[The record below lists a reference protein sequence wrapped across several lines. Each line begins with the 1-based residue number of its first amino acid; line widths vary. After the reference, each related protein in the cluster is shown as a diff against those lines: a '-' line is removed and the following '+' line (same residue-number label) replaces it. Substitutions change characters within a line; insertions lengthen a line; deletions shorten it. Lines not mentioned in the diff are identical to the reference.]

1 MAHRFFLFICALS
14 VLTLGFSSSALADNS
29 HARIVRLS
37 LVQGDVRFAPS
48 FRDDPLTD
56 ANAGWQA
63 APLNLPIR
71 QGYVVA
77 TDNGRAEIEF
87 ENGAMMFLGANTV
100 VEFYDLSLRDGDR
113 ITRLVLRQGT
123 STVYVNP
130 SNGDY
135 FSVTGGD
142 FTVEAAGRTT
152 FRLDNFDDGSTV
164 NIERGHVNVLRDKKS
179 TPLDKGQSLSVQA
192 GDSTQEVIGRAA
204 DTDDFDRW
212 VSGRID
218 SVVTATNYS
227 AQYVNSPNYSAGF
240 GDLYTYGSW
249 FSMGGYGYC
258 WRPFGMSFGWSPF
271 SYGGWY
277 QDPFFGNTFIGSAPW
292 GWLPYHY
299 GGWISSP
306 VYGWVWAPTGFGFGG
321 PVYYRPVTAVW
332 VRNGGTLGIVPLHPG
347 DKPGKTAQN
356 LSQGIFPV
364 QNSQIAHSTLAAGT
378 EKWSVLKKGLTEA
391 ISSNL
396 AASAPPSRVSRT
408 IVAGASGSRV
418 VTLGRDASISYDPR
432 EHRYVNSGNSSP
444 SSTATTNSNEVRTE
458 AKHTSGTQAAS
469 GLNNGAVVQGAT
481 STRMPAR
488 PAVPGPGSPAVPQ
501 APATSSARAGAPP
514 RAPAVPAPAR
524 SGGFSSGAGGSFH
537 SGGGSWGGGSRSGG
551 GSAGSSAGS
560 SGHPSSSGGGG
571 GGHPH

>member
-1 MAHRFFLFICALS
+1 MAHRIFLLICALAVFS
-14 VLTLGFSSSALADNS
+14 LGLSPNSLADNS

-56 ANAGWQA
+56 ANAGWQS

-77 TDNGRAEIEF
+77 TDNGRAEVEF

-130 SNGDY
+130 ANGDY

-164 NIERGHVNVLRDKKS
+164 TIERGHANVLRDKKS
-179 TPLDKGQSLSVQA
+179 TPLDKGQSLSVHA
-192 GDSTQEVIGRAA
+192 GDSTQEVIGRAS

-227 AQYVNSPNYSAGF
+227 SQYVNSPNYSAGF

-249 FSMGGYGYC
+249 YPMGGYGYC

-271 SYGGWY
+271 GYGGWY

-299 GGWISSP
+299 GGWIFSP

-332 VRNGGTLGIVPLHPG
+332 VHNGSTLGIVPLHPG

-356 LSQGIFPV
+356 LNQGIFPV
-364 QNSQIAHSTLAAGT
+364 QNSQGAHSTLMPGK
-378 EKWSVLKKGLTEA
+378 ENWSVLKKGPTEA

-396 AASAPPSRVSRT
+396 AATAPPSRVSRT
-408 IVAGASGSRV
+408 IVAGTAGSRV
-418 VTLGRDASISYDPR
+418 ITLGRDSSISYDPH
-432 EHRYVNSGNSSP
+432 EHRYVSNGHSP
-444 SSTATTNSNEVRTE
+444 AATTNEGRTDSSRTE
-458 AKHTSGTQAAS
+458 VTTHANGTQPANNLA
-469 GLNNGAVVQGAT
+469 NGAVVQGAT
-481 STRMPAR
+481 SSRMPAKPGIPGT
-488 PAVPGPGSPAVPQ
+488 PAAPH
-501 APATSSARAGAPP
+501 APASASARVGTPP
-514 RAPAVPAPAR
+514 RAPAVPAPAHTGGSSR
-524 SGGFSSGAGGSFH
+524 AGGGFP

-551 GSAGSSAGS
+551 SSSGASAGSAG
-560 SGHPSSSGGGG
+560 HPASSSGGGA
-571 GGHPH
+571 HPH

>member
-1 MAHRFFLFICALS
+1 MAHRLFLFICALFLFS
-14 VLTLGFSSSALADNS
+14 LGLSSNVLADNS

-130 SNGDY
+130 ANGDY

-142 FTVEAAGRTT
+142 FTVETAGRTT

-164 NIERGHVNVLRDKKS
+164 NIERGRANVLRDKKN
-179 TPLDKGQSLSVQA
+179 TPLDKGQSLSMRA
-192 GDSTQEVIGRAA
+192 GDSTEEVIGRAA

-227 AQYVNSPNYSAGF
+227 SQYVNSPNYSAGF
-240 GDLYTYGSW
+240 ADLYTYGSW
-249 FSMGGYGYC
+249 FPMGGYGYC

-277 QDPFFGNTFIGSAPW
+277 QDPFWGSTFIGSAAW

-299 GGWISSP
+299 GGWIFSP
-306 VYGWVWAPTGFGFGG
+306 IYGWVWAPTGFGFGG

-332 VRNGGTLGIVPLHPG
+332 VRNGSTLGIVPMHPG
-347 DKPGKTAQN
+347 DKPGKTSKN

-378 EKWSVLKKGLTEA
+378 EKWSVLKSGPTGV
-391 ISSNL
+391 ISSSL
-396 AASAPPSRVSRT
+396 ASSAPPTRVSRT
-408 IVAGASGSRV
+408 IVAGVSGSRV
-418 VTLGRDASISYDPR
+418 VTLGRDSSISYDPR
-432 EHRYVNSGNSSP
+432 EHRYVNSGNP
-444 SSTATTNSNEVRTE
+444 SSSSMTKTNEVRTE
-458 AKHTSGTQAAS
+458 ATRTTGSQPANNVGNAAI
-469 GLNNGAVVQGAT
+469 VQGQT
-481 STRMPAR
+481 SARIPAR
-488 PAVPGPGSPAVPQ
+488 PGTPGAPRVPQ
-501 APATSSARAGAPP
+501 APGAGSARAGAPP

-524 SGGFSSGAGGSFH
+524 GGGFSSGSRGGFST
-537 SGGGSWGGGSRSGG
+537 GGPSWGGGSRGGG
-551 GSAGSSAGS
+551 GSAGSSAGR
-560 SGHPSSSGGGG
+560 PSSGGGG
-571 GGHPH
+571 AHPH

>member
-1 MAHRFFLFICALS
+1 MAHRLFLLFCALA
-14 VLTLGFSSSALADNS
+14 VFTLGFCTGAFADNS

-100 VEFYDLSLRDGDR
+100 VEFYDLSLSDGNR

-130 SNGDY
+130 VNGDY

-142 FTVEAAGRTT
+142 FTVEATGRTT

-164 NIERGHVNVLRDKKS
+164 SIERGHANVLREKKS
-179 TPLDKGQSLSVQA
+179 TPLDQGQSLSVHA
-192 GDSTQEVIGRAA
+192 GDSTQEVIGRAV

-227 AQYVNSPNYSAGF
+227 SQYVNSPNYSAGF

-249 FSMGGYGYC
+249 FPMAGYGYC

-299 GGWISSP
+299 GGWIFSP

-321 PVYYRPVTAVW
+321 PIYYRPVTAVW
-332 VRNGGTLGIVPLHPG
+332 VRNGGALGIVPLHPG

-356 LSQGIFPV
+356 LNQGIFPV
-364 QNSQIAHSTLAAGT
+364 QNSQVAHSTIAAGT
-378 EKWSVLKKGLTEA
+378 EKWAVLKNGPTQAVSL
-391 ISSNL
+391 SL
-396 AASAPPSRVSRT
+396 AASAPPLRVTRT
-408 IVAGASGSRV
+408 IVAGSAGTRV
-418 VTLGRDASISYDPR
+418 VSLGHDSSISYDAR
-432 EHRYVNSGNSSP
+432 EHRYVNSGNP
-444 SSTATTNSNEVRTE
+444 SLNSMNATGTNELRTE
-458 AKHTSGTQAAS
+458 TAHANGAQSGSNTAVTPGAAS
-469 GLNNGAVVQGAT
+469 
-481 STRMPAR
+481 TRAPAR
-488 PAVPGPGSPAVPQ
+488 PGIPGSAAVPQ
-501 APATSSARAGAPP
+501 APSSASARVGGAPP
-514 RAPAVPAPAR
+514 RAPAIPAPAR
-524 SGGFSSGAGGSFH
+524 TGGSSSGFGGGFSSRG
-537 SGGGSWGGGSRSGG
+537 SGGGSRIGGGSGGLSG
-551 GSAGSSAGS
+551 GS

>member
-1 MAHRFFLFICALS
+1 MAHRLFLLICALATFS
-14 VLTLGFSSSALADNS
+14 LGLSSNAVADNS

-56 ANAGWQA
+56 AKAGWQA

-100 VEFYDLSLRDGDR
+100 VEFYDLSLNDGNR

-130 SNGDY
+130 ANGDY

-142 FTVEAAGRTT
+142 FTVEAASRTT

-164 NIERGHVNVLRDKKS
+164 NIERGRANVLRDKKT
-179 TPLDKGQSLSVQA
+179 TPLDKGQSLSVHA
-192 GDSTQEVIGRAA
+192 GDSAEEVIGRAA
-204 DTDDFDRW
+204 DLDDFDRW
-212 VSGRID
+212 VSGRVD
-218 SVVTATNYS
+218 SVATATNYS
-227 AQYVNSPNYSAGF
+227 SQYVNSPNYSSGFAG
-240 GDLYTYGSW
+240 LYTYGSW
-249 FSMGGYGYC
+249 FPMGGYGYC

-299 GGWISSP
+299 GGWIFSP
-306 VYGWVWAPTGFGFGG
+306 AYGWVWAPTGFGFGG
-321 PVYYRPVTAVW
+321 PVYYRPATAVW

-356 LSQGIFPV
+356 LNQGIFPV
-364 QNSQIAHSTLAAGT
+364 QNSQVAHSTMVAGK
-378 EKWSVLKKGLTEA
+378 EKWSVLKTGPAEA
-391 ISSNL
+391 VSTNL
-396 AASAPPSRVSRT
+396 AASAPPARVSRT
-408 IVAGASGSRV
+408 IVAGAAGNRV
-418 VTLGRDASISYDPR
+418 VTLGRDSSISYDPR
-432 EHRYVNSGNSSP
+432 EHRYVNNGNAAP
-444 SSTATTNSNEVRTE
+444 SSTVLKNTSNPGAEVLH
-458 AKHTSGTQAAS
+458 ASGTQP
-469 GLNNGAVVQGAT
+469 GNNPAVVQGPT
-481 STRMPAR
+481 SSRIPAR
-488 PAVPGPGSPAVPQ
+488 PGTPGSPAVPS
-501 APATSSARAGAPP
+501 APGAASARVGAPP
-514 RAPAVPAPAR
+514 RAPAVPAPA
-524 SGGFSSGAGGSFH
+524 H
-537 SGGGSWGGGSRSGG
+537 SGGSSASGRSFPSGGTSWGGGSRSSG
-551 GSAGSSAGS
+551 GSAGSSARS

-571 GGHPH
+571 GAHPH

>member
-1 MAHRFFLFICALS
+1 MAHRLFLFICALS
-14 VLTLGFSSSALADNS
+14 VFFVGLSSNTLADNS

-37 LVQGDVRFAPS
+37 LAQGDVRFAPS

-164 NIERGHVNVLRDKKS
+164 NIERGRANVLRDKNS
-179 TPLDKGQSLSVQA
+179 TPLDKGQSLSVHA
-192 GDSTQEVIGRAA
+192 GDATQEVIGRAA

-227 AQYVNSPNYSAGF
+227 SQYVNSPNYSAGF

-299 GGWISSP
+299 GGWIFSP

-378 EKWSVLKKGLTEA
+378 EKWSVLKNGPTEG

-488 PAVPGPGSPAVPQ
+488 PGGPGPGSPAVPQ

-524 SGGFSSGAGGSFH
+524 SGGFSPGAGGSFH
-537 SGGGSWGGGSRSGG
+537 SGGSAWGGGSRSGG

>member
-1 MAHRFFLFICALS
+1 MAHRLFLFICALFLFS
-14 VLTLGFSSSALADNS
+14 LGLSSNVLADNS

-130 SNGDY
+130 ANGDY

-164 NIERGHVNVLRDKKS
+164 NIERGRANVLRDKKN
-179 TPLDKGQSLSVQA
+179 TPLDKGQSLSMRA
-192 GDSTQEVIGRAA
+192 GDSTEEVIGRAA

-227 AQYVNSPNYSAGF
+227 SQYVNSPNYSAGF
-240 GDLYTYGSW
+240 ADLYTYGSW
-249 FSMGGYGYC
+249 FPMGGYGYC

-277 QDPFFGNTFIGSAPW
+277 QDPFWGSTFIGSAAW

-299 GGWISSP
+299 GGWIFSP
-306 VYGWVWAPTGFGFGG
+306 IYGWVWAPTGFGFGG

-332 VRNGGTLGIVPLHPG
+332 VRNGSTLGIVPMHPG
-347 DKPGKTAQN
+347 DKPGKTSKN

-378 EKWSVLKKGLTEA
+378 EKWSVLKSGPTGV
-391 ISSNL
+391 ISSSL
-396 AASAPPSRVSRT
+396 ASSAPPTRVSRT
-408 IVAGASGSRV
+408 IVAGVSGSRV
-418 VTLGRDASISYDPR
+418 VTLGRDSSISYDPR
-432 EHRYVNSGNSSP
+432 EHRYVNSGNP
-444 SSTATTNSNEVRTE
+444 SSSSMTKTNEVRTE
-458 AKHTSGTQAAS
+458 ATRTTGSQPANNVGNAAI
-469 GLNNGAVVQGAT
+469 VQGQT
-481 STRMPAR
+481 SARIPAR
-488 PAVPGPGSPAVPQ
+488 PGTPGAPRVPQ
-501 APATSSARAGAPP
+501 APGAGSARAGAPP

-524 SGGFSSGAGGSFH
+524 GGGFSSGSRGGFST
-537 SGGGSWGGGSRSGG
+537 GGPSWGGGSRGGG
-551 GSAGSSAGS
+551 GSAGSSAGR
-560 SGHPSSSGGGG
+560 PSSGGGG
-571 GGHPH
+571 AHPH

>member
-1 MAHRFFLFICALS
+1 MAHRVFLLICALLACS
-14 VLTLGFSSSALADNS
+14 LGLSSNTFADNS

-56 ANAGWQA
+56 ANAGWQS

-77 TDNGRAEIEF
+77 TDNGRAEVEF

-100 VEFYDLSLRDGDR
+100 VEFFDLSLRDGDR
-113 ITRLVLRQGT
+113 ITRLVLRQGS
-123 STVYVNP
+123 STFYVNP
-130 SNGDY
+130 SNSDY

-142 FTVEAAGRTT
+142 FTVEAAGRAT

-164 NIERGHVNVLRDKKS
+164 NLERGRANVLRNNKS
-179 TPLDKGQSLSVQA
+179 TPLDKGQSFSVHA
-192 GDSTQEVIGRAA
+192 GDSAQEVIGRAA

-227 AQYVNSPNYSAGF
+227 SQYVNSPNYSAGF

-249 FSMGGYGYC
+249 FPMGGYGYC

-299 GGWISSP
+299 GGWIFSP
-306 VYGWVWAPTGFGFGG
+306 AYGWVWAPTGFGFGG

-332 VRNGGTLGIVPLHPG
+332 VRNGSTLGVVPLHPA
-347 DKPGKTAQN
+347 DKSGKTALN
-356 LSQGIFPV
+356 LNQGVFPV
-364 QNSQIAHSTLAAGT
+364 QNSQVAHSTLAPDAGQ
-378 EKWSVLKKGLTEA
+378 WSVLKKGPTEV
-391 ISSNL
+391 ISSSL

-408 IVAGASGSRV
+408 IVAGPSGSRV
-418 VTLGRDASISYDPR
+418 VTLGRGSSIFYDSH
-432 EHRYVNSGNSSP
+432 EHRYVNSANP
-444 SSTATTNSNEVRTE
+444 AAESTNEVRAE
-458 AKHTSGTQAAS
+458 ASRGNGTQPA
-469 GLNNGAVVQGAT
+469 NNGSTSAVVPGAT
-481 STRMPAR
+481 STRAPAR
-488 PAVPGPGSPAVPQ
+488 PSTPGSPTVPR
-501 APATSSARAGAPP
+501 APASASARVAAPP
-514 RAPAVPAPAR
+514 RPFAVPAPAR
-524 SGGFSSGAGGSFH
+524 SAGSASSGRSFSSGGS
-537 SGGGSWGGGSRSGG
+537 SWGGGSRNG
-551 GSAGSSAGS
+551 GSSSGASAGS
-560 SGHPSSSGGGG
+560 SGHPSASGGG

>member
-1 MAHRFFLFICALS
+1 MAHRLFLLICAIATFSLGLS
-14 VLTLGFSSSALADNS
+14 SNALADNS

-56 ANAGWQA
+56 ANAGWQV

-100 VEFYDLSLRDGDR
+100 VEFYDLSLNDGNR

-123 STVYVNP
+123 STVSVNP
-130 SNGDY
+130 ANGDY

-142 FTVEAAGRTT
+142 FTVEAASRTT

-164 NIERGHVNVLRDKKS
+164 NIDRGRANMLRDKKT
-179 TPLDKGQSLSVQA
+179 TPLDKGQSLSVHA
-192 GDSTQEVIGRAA
+192 GNSVEEVIGRAA
-204 DTDDFDRW
+204 DLDDFDRW
-212 VSGRID
+212 VSGRVD
-218 SVVTATNYS
+218 SVATATNYS
-227 AQYVNSPNYSAGF
+227 SQYVNSPNYSSGF
-240 GDLYTYGSW
+240 ADLYTYGSW
-249 FSMGGYGYC
+249 FPMGGYGYC

-299 GGWISSP
+299 GGWIFSP
-306 VYGWVWAPTGFGFGG
+306 AYGWVWAPTGFGFGG
-321 PVYYRPVTAVW
+321 PVYYRPATVVW

-347 DKPGKTAQN
+347 DKPGKTVQN
-356 LSQGIFPV
+356 LNQGIFPV
-364 QNSQIAHSTLAAGT
+364 QNSQVAHSTMVAGK
-378 EKWSVLKKGLTEA
+378 EKWSVLKIGPAEA
-391 ISSNL
+391 VSTNL
-396 AASAPPSRVSRT
+396 AASAPPARVSRT
-408 IVAGASGSRV
+408 IVAGAAGNRV
-418 VTLGRDASISYDPR
+418 VTLGRDSSISYDPR
-432 EHRYVNSGNSSP
+432 EHRYVNNGNAAP
-444 SSTATTNSNEVRTE
+444 SSTVLKNTSNPGAEVLHTN
-458 AKHTSGTQAAS
+458 GTQP
-469 GLNNGAVVQGAT
+469 GNNPAVVQGPT
-481 STRMPAR
+481 SSRIPAR
-488 PAVPGPGSPAVPQ
+488 PGTPGSPAVPS
-501 APATSSARAGAPP
+501 APAAASARVGAPP

-524 SGGFSSGAGGSFH
+524 SGGSSTSGRSFP
-537 SGGGSWGGGSRSGG
+537 SGGTSWGGGSRSGG
-551 GSAGSSAGS
+551 DSAGSSARS

-571 GGHPH
+571 GAHPH

>member
-1 MAHRFFLFICALS
+1 MTHRLFLLICALS
-14 VLTLGFSSSALADNS
+14 VFTLGFSSSTLADNS

-63 APLNLPIR
+63 APLNLPVR

-135 FSVTGGD
+135 FSLTGGD
-142 FTVEAAGRTT
+142 FTVEAAGRAT

-164 NIERGHVNVLRDKKS
+164 NIERGRVNVLRDKKS
-179 TPLDKGQSLSVQA
+179 TPLDKGQSLSVHA
-192 GDSTQEVIGRAA
+192 GDSTQEVIGRSA

-212 VSGRID
+212 VSGRVD

-227 AQYVNSPNYSAGF
+227 SQYVNSPNYSAGF
-240 GDLYTYGSW
+240 ADLYTYGSW
-249 FSMGGYGYC
+249 FPMGGYGYC
-258 WRPFGMSFGWSPF
+258 WRPFGRSFGWSPF

-277 QDPFFGNTFIGSAPW
+277 DDPFFGNTFIGSAPW

-299 GGWISSP
+299 GGWIFSP
-306 VYGWVWAPTGFGFGG
+306 AYGWVWTPTGFGLGG

-332 VRNGGTLGIVPLHPG
+332 VRNGSTLGIVPLHPG

-364 QNSQIAHSTLAAGT
+364 QNSQVAHSTLAAGT
-378 EKWSVLKKGLTEA
+378 EKWSVLKNGSRATV
-391 ISSNL
+391 SSNL
-396 AASAPPSRVSRT
+396 AASAAPSRVSRT
-408 IVAGASGSRV
+408 VVAGASGSRV
-418 VTLGRDASISYDPR
+418 VTLGRDSSISYDPR
-432 EHRYVNSGNSSP
+432 EHRYVNNGNSAANPSTATSTSEMRTETTHSNGTQPVTNAGNGTVVQTP
-444 SSTATTNSNEVRTE
+444 SSTR
-458 AKHTSGTQAAS
+458 
-469 GLNNGAVVQGAT
+469 
-481 STRMPAR
+481 
-488 PAVPGPGSPAVPQ
+488 VPGRP
-501 APATSSARAGAPP
+501 
-514 RAPAVPAPAR
+514 
-524 SGGFSSGAGGSFH
+524 
-537 SGGGSWGGGSRSGG
+537 
-551 GSAGSSAGS
+551 
-560 SGHPSSSGGGG
+560 
-571 GGHPH
+571 

>member
-347 DKPGKTAQN
+347 DKPGKSAQN

>member
-1 MAHRFFLFICALS
+1 MTHRLFLLICALS
-14 VLTLGFSSSALADNS
+14 LFCMGLSPALFADNS

-77 TDNGRAEIEF
+77 TDNGRAEVEF
-87 ENGAMMFLGANTV
+87 ENGAMAFLGANTV

-123 STVYVNP
+123 TTFYVNP
-130 SNGDY
+130 SNSDY

-142 FTVEAAGRTT
+142 FTVEATGRTT

-164 NIERGHVNVLRDKKS
+164 NIERGRTNVLRDKKS
-179 TPLDKGQSLSVQA
+179 TPLDKGQSLSVHA
-192 GDSTQEVIGRAA
+192 GDSAEPVIGRAA
-204 DTDDFDRW
+204 DIDDFDRW
-212 VSGRID
+212 VSGRVD

-227 AQYVNSPNYSAGF
+227 SQYVNSPNYSAGF

-249 FSMGGYGYC
+249 FPMGGYGYC

-299 GGWISSP
+299 GGWIFSP
-306 VYGWVWAPTGFGFGG
+306 NYGWVWAPTGFGFGG
-321 PVYYRPVTAVW
+321 PVYYRPATAVW
-332 VRNGGTLGIVPLHPG
+332 VRNGSTLGIVPLHPG

-356 LSQGIFPV
+356 LNQGIFPV
-364 QNSQIAHSTLAAGT
+364 QNSQIAHSSLAAGT
-378 EKWSVLKKGLTEA
+378 EKWSVLKKGPSEV

-396 AASAPPSRVSRT
+396 AASAPPARVSRT

-418 VTLGRDASISYDPR
+418 VTLGHNSSISYDPR
-432 EHRYVNSGNSSP
+432 EHRYVNNGNP
-444 SSTATTNSNEVRTE
+444 PATSTNEVRADATT
-458 AKHTSGTQAAS
+458 HTSGTQPAS
-469 GLNNGAVVQGAT
+469 NVSNRPVVQGTTAT
-481 STRMPAR
+481 HVPAR
-488 PAVPGPGSPAVPQ
+488 TGTPGSPTVPQ
-501 APATSSARAGAPP
+501 APASASASARAASAP

-524 SGGFSSGAGGSFH
+524 SAGSSGSGSSFPS
-537 SGGGSWGGGSRSGG
+537 SGSSWGGGSRSGG
-551 GSAGSSAGS
+551 GSSGASSGS
-560 SGHPSSSGGGG
+560 SGHPSAAGGGG

>member
-1 MAHRFFLFICALS
+1 MAHRFFLLICALATFS
-14 VLTLGFSSSALADNS
+14 LGLSSNALADSS

-100 VEFYDLSLRDGDR
+100 VEFYDLSLNDGNR
-113 ITRLVLRQGT
+113 ITRLVLRQGS

-130 SNGDY
+130 ANGDY

-142 FTVEAAGRTT
+142 FTVEAASRTT

-164 NIERGHVNVLRDKKS
+164 NIERGRANVLRDKKT
-179 TPLDKGQSLSVQA
+179 TPLDKGQSLSVHA
-192 GDSTQEVIGRAA
+192 GDSSEGVIGRAA
-204 DTDDFDRW
+204 ELDDFDRW
-212 VSGRID
+212 VSGRVD
-218 SVVTATNYS
+218 SVATATNYS
-227 AQYVNSPNYSAGF
+227 SQYVNSPNYSSGF
-240 GDLYTYGSW
+240 ADLYTYGSW
-249 FSMGGYGYC
+249 FPMGGYGYC

-277 QDPFFGNTFIGSAPW
+277 QDPFFGMTFIGSAPW

-299 GGWISSP
+299 GGWVFSP
-306 VYGWVWAPTGFGFGG
+306 AYGWVWAPTGFGFGG

-356 LSQGIFPV
+356 LNQGIFPV
-364 QNSQIAHSTLAAGT
+364 QNSQVAHSTLVAGK
-378 EKWSVLKKGLTEA
+378 EKWSVLKTGPAEA
-391 ISSNL
+391 VSTNL

-408 IVAGASGSRV
+408 IVAGAAGSRV
-418 VTLGRDASISYDPR
+418 VTLGRDSSISYDPR
-432 EHRYVNSGNSSP
+432 EHRYVNNGNAAP
-444 SSTATTNSNEVRTE
+444 SATALKNAGE
-458 AKHTSGTQAAS
+458 AGAQVPRASGTQP
-469 GLNNGAVVQGAT
+469 GNNPAVVQAT
-481 STRMPAR
+481 ASSRIPAR
-488 PAVPGPGSPAVPQ
+488 PGTPGSPAVPS
-501 APATSSARAGAPP
+501 APGAASARVGVPP
-514 RAPAVPAPAR
+514 RAPAVPAPAHTGGSSASGR
-524 SGGFSSGAGGSFH
+524 SFPSGGSSWGG
-537 SGGGSWGGGSRSGG
+537 GGGSRSGG
-551 GSAGSSAGS
+551 GSAGSS
-560 SGHPSSSGGGG
+560 GHPSSSAGGGG
-571 GGHPH
+571 AHPH

>member
-1 MAHRFFLFICALS
+1 MARRLFLLICALS
-14 VLTLGFSSSALADNS
+14 ILALGVSSSALADNS

-48 FRDDPLTD
+48 FHDDPLTD

-100 VEFYDLSLRDGDR
+100 VEFYDLSLNDGDR

-130 SNGDY
+130 ANGDY

-142 FTVEAAGRTT
+142 FTVEATGRTT

-164 NIERGHVNVLRDKKS
+164 NIERGRANVLRDKKT
-179 TPLDKGQSLSVQA
+179 TPLDKGQSLSVHA
-192 GDSTQEVIGRAA
+192 GDSTEAVIGRAA

-212 VSGRID
+212 VSGRVD

-227 AQYVNSPNYSAGF
+227 SQYVNSPNYSAGF

-249 FSMGGYGYC
+249 FPIGGYGNC

-299 GGWISSP
+299 GGWIFSP
-306 VYGWVWAPTGFGFGG
+306 IYGWVWAPTGFGLGG

-332 VRNGGTLGIVPLHPG
+332 VRNGSTLGIVPLHPG

-364 QNSQIAHSTLAAGT
+364 QNSQVARSTLAAGT
-378 EKWSVLKKGLTEA
+378 EKWSVLKNGSREA
-391 ISSNL
+391 VSSNL
-396 AASAPPSRVSRT
+396 AASAVPSRVSRT

-418 VTLGRDASISYDPR
+418 VTLGRDSSISYNPR
-432 EHRYVNSGNSSP
+432 EHRYVNSGNP
-444 SSTATTNSNEVRTE
+444 APNPTTATNPGEMRTE
-458 AKHTSGTQAAS
+458 PTRTNGTQPVTNA
-469 GLNNGAVVQGAT
+469 GNGAMAQAPA
-481 STRMPAR
+481 STR
-488 PAVPGPGSPAVPQ
+488 VPGRPNVPGSPAVPQ
-501 APATSSARAGAPP
+501 APAGTSARGVVPP
-514 RAPAVPAPAR
+514 RAPATPAPAR
-524 SGGFSSGAGGSFH
+524 GGGASSG
-537 SGGGSWGGGSRSGG
+537 SGGGFASWSGGSRSGG
-551 GSAGSSAGS
+551 RSTGSSAGS
-560 SGHPSSSGGGG
+560 SGHPSPSGG

>member
-1 MAHRFFLFICALS
+1 MARRLFLFICALS
-14 VLTLGFSSSALADNS
+14 ILALGASSSAFADNS

-37 LVQGDVRFAPS
+37 LLQGDVRFAPS

-100 VEFYDLSLRDGDR
+100 VEFYDLSLNDGNR
-113 ITRLVLRQGT
+113 VTRLVLRQGS

-130 SNGDY
+130 ANDDY

-142 FTVEAAGRTT
+142 FTVEATGRTT

-164 NIERGHVNVLRDKKS
+164 NIERGRANVLRDKKT
-179 TPLDKGQSLSVQA
+179 TPLDKGQSLSVHA
-192 GDSTQEVIGRAA
+192 GDSQDQVVGRAA

-212 VSGRID
+212 VSGRVD

-227 AQYVNSPNYSAGF
+227 SQYVNSPNYSAGF

-249 FSMGGYGYC
+249 FPIGGYGNC

-299 GGWISSP
+299 GGWIFSP
-306 VYGWVWAPTGFGFGG
+306 VYGWVWTPTGFGFGG

-332 VRNGGTLGIVPLHPG
+332 VRNGSTLGIVPLHPG

-356 LSQGIFPV
+356 LNQGIFPV
-364 QNSQIAHSTLAAGT
+364 QNSQIAHSTLVAGS
-378 EKWSVLKKGLTEA
+378 EKWSVLKNGSREA
-391 ISSNL
+391 VSSNL
-396 AASAPPSRVSRT
+396 AISAPPSRVSRT

-418 VTLGRDASISYDPR
+418 VTLGRDSSISYDPR
-432 EHRYVNSGNSSP
+432 EHRYVNNGNSAPNPATPTKASEMRTG
-444 SSTATTNSNEVRTE
+444 STRSD
-458 AKHTSGTQAAS
+458 GTQPVTNA
-469 GLNNGAVVQGAT
+469 GNGAVAQTPA
-481 STRMPAR
+481 STR
-488 PAVPGPGSPAVPQ
+488 VPGRPNVPGSPTVPQ
-501 APATSSARAGAPP
+501 APAGTSARGVAPP
-514 RAPAVPAPAR
+514 RAPATPAPAR
-524 SGGFSSGAGGSFH
+524 SGGSSSG
-537 SGGGSWGGGSRSGG
+537 SGGGFSSWSGGSRNGGGSSGSRG
-551 GSAGSSAGS
+551 PSSGS
-560 SGHPSSSGGGG
+560 SGHTSSPGGS
-571 GGHPH
+571 GHPH

>member
-1 MAHRFFLFICALS
+1 MAHRLFLFICALS
-14 VLTLGFSSSALADNS
+14 LFSLVFSPNAQGDNS

-56 ANAGWQA
+56 ASAGWQA

-130 SNGDY
+130 ANGDY
-135 FSVTGGD
+135 FSLTGGD

-152 FRLDNFDDGSTV
+152 FRFDNFDDGSTV
-164 NIERGHVNVLRDKKS
+164 NIERGRVNVLRGKQS
-179 TPLDKGQSLSVQA
+179 TPLDKGQSLSAHA
-192 GDSTQEVIGRAA
+192 GNSTDEVIGRAA

-227 AQYVNSPNYSAGF
+227 SQYVNSPNYSAGF
-240 GDLYTYGSW
+240 ADLYTYGSW
-249 FSMGGYGYC
+249 FPMGGYGYC
-258 WRPFGMSFGWSPF
+258 WQPFGVGFGWSPF

-277 QDPFFGNTFIGSAPW
+277 QDPFWGSTFIGSAPW

-299 GGWISSP
+299 GGWIFSP
-306 VYGWVWAPTGFGFGG
+306 IYGWVWTPTGFGVGR
-321 PVYYRPVTAVW
+321 PIYYRPVTAVW

-356 LSQGIFPV
+356 LNQGIFPV

-378 EKWSVLKKGLTEA
+378 EKWSVLKSGPTGV
-391 ISSNL
+391 ISSSL
-396 AASAPPSRVSRT
+396 ASSAPPARVSRT
-408 IVAGASGSRV
+408 IVAGVSGSRV
-418 VTLGRDASISYDPR
+418 VTLGRDSSISYDPR
-432 EHRYVNSGNSSP
+432 EHRYVNNGNP
-444 SSTATTNSNEVRTE
+444 TPGLMTKANEVRTG
-458 AKHTSGTQAAS
+458 ATQTTGAQPA
-469 GLNNGAVVQGAT
+469 NNAGNAVVGQGPT
-481 STRMPAR
+481 SAR
-488 PAVPGPGSPAVPQ
+488 TPGRLGTPGTPTVPQ
-501 APATSSARAGAPP
+501 APSAGSARAGVPP

-524 SGGFSSGAGGSFH
+524 SGGYSSGSGRGGFPSGGS
-537 SGGGSWGGGSRSGG
+537 SWGGGSRSGG
-551 GSAGSSAGS
+551 GSAGSSAG
-560 SGHPSSSGGGG
+560 HPSSGGGG
-571 GGHPH
+571 AHPH

>member
-1 MAHRFFLFICALS
+1 MAHRLFLLVCALS
-14 VLTLGFSSSALADNS
+14 VFSLGLSPGAFADNS

-164 NIERGHVNVLRDKKS
+164 NIERGHANVLRDKKS
-179 TPLDKGQSLSVQA
+179 IPLDKGQSLSVNA
-192 GDSTQEVIGRAA
+192 GDSNQEVIGRTA

-212 VSGRID
+212 VSGRVD

-227 AQYVNSPNYSAGF
+227 SQYVNSPNYSAGF
-240 GDLYTYGSW
+240 ADLYTYGSW
-249 FSMGGYGYC
+249 FPMGGYGYC
-258 WRPFGMSFGWSPF
+258 WQPFGVGFGWSPF

-299 GGWISSP
+299 GGWLFSP
-306 VYGWVWAPTGFGFGG
+306 IYGWVWTPTGFGFGG
-321 PVYYRPVTAVW
+321 PNYYRPVTAVW
-332 VRNGGTLGIVPLHPG
+332 VRNGSTLGIVPLHPG

-356 LSQGIFPV
+356 LNQGIFPV
-364 QNSQIAHSTLAAGT
+364 QNSQIAHSTIAAGT
-378 EKWSVLKKGLTEA
+378 DKWSVLRKGPAEV

-396 AASAPPSRVSRT
+396 ATSAPPSRVSRT
-408 IVAGASGSRV
+408 IVTGVAGSRV
-418 VTLGRDASISYDPR
+418 ISLGRNSSISYDPR
-432 EHRYVNSGNSSP
+432 EHRYVNSGNPSP
-444 SSTATTNSNEVRTE
+444 SSTAATNTNETRAE
-458 AKHTSGTQAAS
+458 ATHTSGTQAVS
-469 GLNNGAVVQGAT
+469 NMNNGAVVQGAA
-481 STRMPAR
+481 SARIPAK
-488 PAVPGPGSPAVPQ
+488 PSVPSATAVPQ
-501 APATSSARAGAPP
+501 APASASARAGAPP
-514 RAPAVPAPAR
+514 RAPIAPAPAR
-524 SGGFSSGAGGSFH
+524 SGGGSSGSGSGFP
-537 SGGGSWGGGSRSGG
+537 SASWGGGSRSGG
-551 GSAGSSAGS
+551 ASVGSSAGS
-560 SGHPSSSGGGG
+560 AGHPSSGGGG

>member
-1 MAHRFFLFICALS
+1 MARRLFLLICALS
-14 VLTLGFSSSALADNS
+14 IFTLVDSSRTLADNS

-37 LVQGDVRFAPS
+37 LVQGDVRFAPG

-100 VEFYDLSLRDGDR
+100 VEFYDLSLNDGNR

-130 SNGDY
+130 ANGDY

-142 FTVEAAGRTT
+142 FTVEATGRTT
-152 FRLDNFDDGSTV
+152 FRLDNFDDGSSV
-164 NIERGHVNVLRDKKS
+164 NIERGRANVLRDKKT
-179 TPLDKGQSLSVQA
+179 TPLDKGQSLSVHA
-192 GDSTQEVIGRAA
+192 GDSTGEVIGRAA

-212 VSGRID
+212 VSGRVD

-227 AQYVNSPNYSAGF
+227 SQYVNSPDYSAGF

-249 FSMGGYGYC
+249 FPIGGYGNC

-299 GGWISSP
+299 GGWIFSP
-306 VYGWVWAPTGFGFGG
+306 IYGWVWAPTGFGLRG

-332 VRNGGTLGIVPLHPG
+332 VRNGSTLGIVPLHPG

-364 QNSQIAHSTLAAGT
+364 QNSQVAHSTLAAGT
-378 EKWSVLKKGLTEA
+378 EKWSVLKNGSREA
-391 ISSNL
+391 VSSTL
-396 AASAPPSRVSRT
+396 VTSAPPSRVSRT

-418 VTLGRDASISYDPR
+418 VTLGRDSSISYDPR
-432 EHRYVNSGNSSP
+432 EHRYVNSGNSAP
-444 SSTATTNSNEVRTE
+444 KPATATNAGEMRTE
-458 AKHTSGTQAAS
+458 ATRG
-469 GLNNGAVVQGAT
+469 NGAQPVSNVGNGSVVQTPA
-481 STRMPAR
+481 STR
-488 PAVPGPGSPAVPQ
+488 VPGRPNVPGSPAVPQ
-501 APATSSARAGAPP
+501 VPAGTSARGAVPP
-514 RAPAVPAPAR
+514 RAPATPAPAR
-524 SGGFSSGAGGSFH
+524 SGGSSSG
-537 SGGGSWGGGSRSGG
+537 SGGGFSSWSGGSRSGG
-551 GSAGSSAGS
+551 GATGSSAGS
-560 SGHPSSSGGGG
+560 GGHPSASGG

>member
-1 MAHRFFLFICALS
+1 MARRLFLLICAISILA
-14 VLTLGFSSSALADNS
+14 LGVCSGALADNS

-37 LVQGDVRFAPS
+37 LVQGDVRFAAS

-87 ENGAMMFLGANTV
+87 ENGAMMFLGANSV
-100 VEFYDLSLRDGDR
+100 VEFYDLSLNDGSR

-130 SNGDY
+130 ANGDY

-142 FTVEAAGRTT
+142 FTVEATGRTT
-152 FRLDNFDDGSTV
+152 FRLDNFDDGSAV
-164 NIERGHVNVLRDKKS
+164 NIERGRANVLRNKK
-179 TPLDKGQSLSVQA
+179 TIPLDKGQSLSVHA
-192 GDSTQEVIGRAA
+192 GDSPDEVIGRAA

-212 VSGRID
+212 VSGRVD
-218 SVVTATNYS
+218 SVTTATNYS
-227 AQYVNSPNYSAGF
+227 SQYVNSPNYSAGF

-249 FSMGGYGYC
+249 FPIGGYGNC

-299 GGWISSP
+299 GGWIFSP
-306 VYGWVWAPTGFGFGG
+306 IYGWVWAPTGFGLGG

-364 QNSQIAHSTLAAGT
+364 QNSQVAHSTLAAGT
-378 EKWSVLKKGLTEA
+378 EKWSVLKNGSREA
-391 ISSNL
+391 VSSNL

-408 IVAGASGSRV
+408 IVAGSSGSRV
-418 VTLGRDASISYDPR
+418 VTLGRDSSISYDPH
-432 EHRYVNSGNSSP
+432 EHRYVNSGSSTTNP
-444 SSTATTNSNEVRTE
+444 STATNPGEMRTE
-458 AKHTSGTQAAS
+458 ATRTNGAQPVTNA
-469 GLNNGAVVQGAT
+469 GNGAVAQAPT
-481 STRMPAR
+481 STRTPGR
-488 PAVPGPGSPAVPQ
+488 PNVPGSPAVPQ
-501 APATSSARAGAPP
+501 APSSTSARGVAPP

-524 SGGFSSGAGGSFH
+524 SGGSSSG
-537 SGGGSWGGGSRSGG
+537 SGGGFPSWSSGSRSGG
-551 GSAGSSAGS
+551 GSTGSSTGS
-560 SGHPSSSGGGG
+560 AGHPSSTGG

>member
-1 MAHRFFLFICALS
+1 MTHRLFLLICALS
-14 VLTLGFSSSALADNS
+14 LFCLGLSSGAFADNS

-37 LVQGDVRFAPS
+37 LVQGDVRFAPT
-48 FRDDPLTD
+48 FHDDPLTD

-77 TDNGRAEIEF
+77 TDNGRAEVEF

-100 VEFYDLSLRDGDR
+100 VEFYDLSLNDGDR

-142 FTVEAAGRTT
+142 FTVEAAGRAT

-164 NIERGHVNVLRDKKS
+164 NIERGHANVLREKKS
-179 TPLDKGQSLSVQA
+179 TPLDKGQSLSMHA
-192 GDSTQEVIGRAA
+192 GGSAQPVIGRAA

-212 VSGRID
+212 VSGRVD

-227 AQYVNSPNYSAGF
+227 SQYVNSPNYSAGF
-240 GDLYTYGSW
+240 ADLYTYGSW
-249 FSMGGYGYC
+249 FPMGGYGYC
-258 WRPFGMSFGWSPF
+258 WQPFGVGLGWSPF

-299 GGWISSP
+299 GGWIFSP
-306 VYGWVWAPTGFGFGG
+306 AYGWVWAPTGFGFGG
-321 PVYYRPVTAVW
+321 PIYYRPVTAVW

-378 EKWSVLKKGLTEA
+378 EKWSVLKHGPAET
-391 ISSNL
+391 ISSSL
-396 AASAPPSRVSRT
+396 AASTPPSRVSRT
-408 IVAGASGSRV
+408 IVAGAAGTRV
-418 VTLGRDASISYDPR
+418 VTLGRDSSISYDPR
-432 EHRYVNSGNSSP
+432 EHRYVNSGNPSP
-444 SSTATTNSNEVRTE
+444 SSASTTKTNEVRTE
-458 AKHTSGTQAAS
+458 AVHT
-469 GLNNGAVVQGAT
+469 NGAQLANTVGNGALVQGAA
-481 STRMPAR
+481 STRVPAK
-488 PAVPGPGSPAVPQ
+488 PGVPGSAGVPQ
-501 APATSSARAGAPP
+501 APTAASARAGAPP
-514 RAPAVPAPAR
+514 RPPAVPAPAR
-524 SGGFSSGAGGSFH
+524 SGGGSSASGSGFSSGGS
-537 SGGGSWGGGSRSGG
+537 SWGGGSRSSG
-551 GSAGSSAGS
+551 GSMGSSAGS
-560 SGHPSSSGGGG
+560 SGHPSAAGGGG